1 MEVLAEKF
9 LKIGLP
15 GNLRS
20 DNVLEFRAKVVR
32 QWLEKFGV
40 KNMFIEPGGSPGG
53 HWENGYNE
61 SFNGKLRDEIL
72 NVGVFTSLK
81 EAQSD

>member
-1 MEVLAEKF
+1 MEVLAEQF

-15 GNLRS
+15 GHLIS
-20 DNVLEFRAKVVR
+20 DNGPEIRAKVVR

-40 KNMFIEPGGSPGG
+40 KNMFIEPRG

-72 NVGVFTSLK
+72 NVEVFTSLK

>member
-15 GNLRS
+15 GHLRS

-40 KNMFIEPGGSPGG
+40 KNMFIEPGGP
-53 HWENGYNE
+53 WENGYNE